1 MPALESKHWEKSF
14 ETPILEKWK
23 YEKAYAFDE
32 NAQTKPVFSIDTPPP
47 YVNSPVHMGHAAT
60 YTIMDFFARYKRMT
74 GHRVLFP
81 LGMDRNGLPIE
92 TAAEKKF
99 KVRLHEVERE
109 KFVEMCK
116 TVLNES
122 SGISI
127 NSFYRLGH
135 SYNSWSVGKKLGDMY
150 ETDSVEY
157 RTLTQDTFIDLWTKG
172 LVYEDSRL
180 NNYCP
185 GCRTTLS
192 DSEIIRGEKET
203 FLNEVIF
210 TETISQEKLVIAT
223 TRPELL
229 CTAAII
235 LFNPSDTRYLHLEG
249 KKARVP
255 IYDFEIPIISHPM
268 ADPGFGTGLVYMSRS
283 AGDTDAIRFLIEMGI
298 ESQSC
303 IDETGR
309 LTDVAGILKGLKT
322 KEGREKIVEMMK
334 EKGLLVKQEKI
345 MHSVPLCERSKDIIE
360 FISMPELYVKQ
371 THVKKEMLNLANDL
385 HFHAPESRQILTD
398 WIQNVKIDWPVSR
411 RRYYGTEIPL
421 WYCGKCN
428 HAHVPPKEKYH
439 QPWKEKCP
447 ASKCEKC
454 GHTEFVGEKR
464 VFDTWFD
471 SSNSAAYVLGKGRQ
485 DSFFE
490 QHQPCTLRPQ
500 GKEIIRTWLYYSMLK
515 HYLLHEKRLFDH
527 AWINYHIL
535 DEKGIKMSKSL
546 GNVIDPIEVLDKFG
560 AEPFRLWIALEGN
573 LSSTDLSCSFARIEG
588 AGKTLTKFWNVAR
601 FVGAFEKPTAKP
613 TLQPL
618 DHWILTE
625 LNNVIEIARNG
636 FENYDYHSPVS
647 AMRSFLW
654 ETFASHYL
662 ELAKNRAYNEGK
674 EFSDEE
680 SAAARWTLHHVLD
693 SLLVL
698 FAPIIPLFTHYVYA
712 SRHEKDIHRE
722 SYPSAHDTPPV
733 DFTGDELMTL
743 NSLIWKAKRESGGN
757 LKTPLK
763 SATLPTEFV
772 SIERDL
778 KGAHSIQS
786 LSWGA
791 GPKLEL

>member
-1 MPALESKHWEKSF
+1 MPALESKHWDKSF
-14 ETPILEKWK
+14 ETPIIEKWK
-23 YEKAYAFDE
+23 YEKAYTFDE

-60 YTIMDFFARYKRMT
+60 YTIMDFFARYKRMN
-74 GHRVLFP
+74 GFRVLFP

-109 KFVEMCK
+109 KFLEMCK

-135 SYNSWSVGKKLGDMY
+135 SYNSWNVGKKLGDMY

-157 RTLTQDTFIDLWTKG
+157 RTLTQDTFIDLWKKG

-203 FLNEVIF
+203 FLNQVIF
-210 TETISQEKLVIAT
+210 TETTTNEKLIIAT

-235 LFNPSDTRYLHLEG
+235 LFNPSDKRYLHLEG

-268 ADPGFGTGLVYMSRS
+268 ADPTFGTGLVYMSRS

-298 ESQSC
+298 DSQSC

-309 LTDVAGILKGLKT
+309 LTEVAGILKGLKT
-322 KEGREKIVEMMK
+322 KEGREKIIEMMK

-345 MHSVPLCERSKDIIE
+345 MHSVPLCERSKDVIE

-385 HFHAPESRQILTD
+385 HFHASESRQILTD

-428 HAHVPPKEKYH
+428 HAYVPPKGKYY

-447 ASKCEKC
+447 ASTCEKC
-454 GHTEFVGEKR
+454 GHAEFVGEKR

-485 DSFFE
+485 DAFFE
-490 QHQPCTLRPQ
+490 KHQPCTLRPQ

-601 FVGAFEKPTAKP
+601 FVGAFEKPSSKP
-613 TLQPL
+613 KLQPL
-618 DHWILTE
+618 DHWILNE
-625 LNNVIEIARNG
+625 LNQVIEISRKG
-636 FENYDYHSPVS
+636 FEHYDYHSPAS
-647 AMRSFLW
+647 AMRNFLW

-693 SLLVL
+693 TLLVL

-722 SYPSAHDTPPV
+722 SYPSAYDVAPV
-733 DFTGDELMTL
+733 DFTGEELLAL

-763 SATLPTEFV
+763 SATLPTEFA